1 LVKFFSSLKSN
12 IYVKQ
17 IATLVSGTFVGQ
29 LIMLLA
35 MPILTRLYTPDEFGA
50 YSLYISVISIVGLV
64 SSLKYDQAIMLPK
77 SNSNAFSLLTLS
89 LLIIAT
95 ISLLAALVVLIFAD
109 QITNYFSD
117 HEHLLYLIPLGIFL
131 IGVVQAFTAYSSRHC
146 FYKQIAGARISNS
159 ISVTSLPI
167 ISKWLLNF
175 NGLVIARL
183 VADSLN
189 ILILLRKH
197 ITEKTLYFSLISK
210 KRLRLNALRYINF
223 PKYQSISVF
232 LNSVSQNMPV
242 ILLGLLYSPAIA
254 GLYALAERILRAP
267 VGLIGASTKEVYYQT
282 ASRRYI
288 NGENIL
294 SLYVKTTVGLAKLII
309 VPLII
314 ILLFGDSIFEL
325 LFGEEW
331 SASGNISQLI
341 IIWVFFLFIN
351 SPTMVTFNILHKQK
365 AALALEIGSALLRF
379 ASIYAGYLLFE
390 SFYASI
396 SLYVASSVL
405 INIIAI
411 LFIYSKLKELHET

>member
-1 LVKFFSSLKSN
+1 
-12 IYVKQ
+12 
-17 IATLVSGTFVGQ
+17 
-29 LIMLLA
+29 MLLA

-109 QITNYFSD
+109 QITNYFSG
-117 HEHLLYLIPLGIFL
+117 HENLSYLIPFGIFL

-365 AALALEIGSALLRF
+365 AALALEIGSVLLRF

-390 SFYASI
+390 SFYTSI

-411 LFIYSKLKELHET
+411 LFIYSKLKKLHEA